1 MRFTLPTQ
9 QITGA
14 LMAAAL
20 VFSPVDDAQAAR
32 SGGRV
37 GGRAPVSRSAPS
49 RSVAAPQRTTN
60 VYVAPSM
67 GMGYGMG
74 YGGYG
79 MGYGGYGGGGT
90 GLYLGLSVA
99 EMFLREQQRQAY
111 LQQQLRT
118 QQELGKDQAL
128 IQSLQTQ
135 LAEQNAK
142 VDGLAK
148 QQQQGGAGASVA
160 PQVAPGESEAMLQLR
175 LQVLQQQKEL
185 ELMKQGK

>member
-1 MRFTLPTQ
+1 
-9 QITGA
+9 
-14 LMAAAL
+14 MAAAL